1 MQKQKFLPLLIFSGI
16 LALTAITG
24 LGLVFIYLPPTI
36 GPRWLFFFFL
46 FVTVSAISLPVFLL
60 INYRLD
66 QRTEVNYVP
75 AIRESLELAFFVNL
89 IIWLKFGRV
98 LDTVTA
104 ILIFAVIVAIEFF
117 LRVFERSRFNPIHE
131 QGQPDEE

>member
-1 MQKQKFLPLLIFSGI
+1 MQKQHFLPLLVFSGI
-16 LALTAITG
+16 LSLTALTG

-60 INYRLD
+60 IN
-66 QRTEVNYVP
+66 QRIEQGSKLNYTP
-75 AIRESLELAFFVNL
+75 AVRESLELAFFVNL

-104 ILIFAVIVAIEFF
+104 VLIFAVIVAIEFF
-117 LRVFERSRFNPIHE
+117 LRLFERSRFNPIHE
-131 QGQPDEE
+131 EGQTYEE